1 MKWFWGRLLLIPL
14 GTLAW
19 LVGAT
24 MIRPSLALAPALETE
39 AMAPLPAFESLEALY
54 ELRDRLWLQVDD
66 PKNAPFA
73 SENPLEALQAVEIRI
88 HLEET
93 AVELRNRSVRLASQA
108 IELDKA
114 TNPSIDDAGT
124 RYALWKEAVDLLHEI
139 PSQSLIADSIP
150 AKITQYQA
158 HLDRASYAY
167 DTARSGFLGEIA
179 KATGLPA
186 EDVRI
191 TVCHIEGECRR
202 WQGNTPP
209 ASPASLIKLPIA
221 IALMQKVTEET
232 INLDTK
238 MVVARGNYTE
248 DASDIWAGA
257 EYPLH
262 KILMRMI
269 NQSSNIATNQL
280 IDYVGRAYINQ
291 VMRDR
296 GFSKTLVDYKM
307 VGESTYPANAGS
319 TPNRT
324 TTDELTEMMR
334 QIYRQEHPGDEVLID
349 ALASQYDIVLGHD
362 GLRGTD
368 ALWMGEKTG
377 QNSKALGTTLAF
389 QLSGELYFAT
399 VILDYSANERALRN
413 AVKAIAKHIM
423 EAGSL

>member
-1 MKWFWGRLLLIPL
+1 
-14 GTLAW
+14 
-19 LVGAT
+19 
-24 MIRPSLALAPALETE
+24 
-39 AMAPLPAFESLEALY
+39 
-54 ELRDRLWLQVDD
+54 
-66 PKNAPFA
+66 
-73 SENPLEALQAVEIRI
+73 
-88 HLEET
+88 
-93 AVELRNRSVRLASQA
+93 
-108 IELDKA
+108 
-114 TNPSIDDAGT
+114 
-124 RYALWKEAVDLLHEI
+124 
-139 PSQSLIADSIP
+139 
-150 AKITQYQA
+150 
-158 HLDRASYAY
+158 
-167 DTARSGFLGEIA
+167 
-179 KATGLPA
+179 
-186 EDVRI
+186 
-191 TVCHIEGECRR
+191 
-202 WQGNTPP
+202 
-209 ASPASLIKLPIA
+209 
-221 IALMQKVTEET
+221 
-232 INLDTK
+232 
-238 MVVARGNYTE
+238 MVVDRGNYTE

-257 EYPLH
+257 EYPLR

-280 IDYVGRAYINQ
+280 IDYVGRDYINQ

-296 GFSKTLVDYKM
+296 GFSKTLVNYKM

-389 QLSGELYFAT
+389 QMSGEMYFAT

-423 EAGSL
+423 EEGSL